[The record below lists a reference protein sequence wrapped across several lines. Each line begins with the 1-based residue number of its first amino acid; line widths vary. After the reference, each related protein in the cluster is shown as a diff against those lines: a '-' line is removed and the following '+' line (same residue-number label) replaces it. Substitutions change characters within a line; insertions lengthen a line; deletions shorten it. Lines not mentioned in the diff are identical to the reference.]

1 MDTLFSDRALFL
13 SARAGTRVHPLS
25 ARRALAGDVQP
36 VDRRRDVD
44 VAGWLRA
51 ARDRRPRTARR
62 PHRGPPVAPARAWSV
77 LRPARLRTHQRDD
90 AARSVYIRTPP
101 PAPTGCVVGRG
112 GRGWIRRAGDRRD
125 ARSEE
130 HTSELQSLMRIS

>member
-13 SARAGTRVHPLS
+13 SARAGTRVHPRS

-36 VDRRRDVD
+36 VDRRRAVD

-77 LRPARLRTHQRDD
+77 LFP
-90 AARSVYIRTPP
+90 
-101 PAPTGCVVGRG
+101 
-112 GRGWIRRAGDRRD
+112 

-130 HTSELQSLMRIS
+130 HTSALQSLMRTSYAVFCLKYKLTLQLISY